1 MVASSELLIL
11 FSALTCHLHT
21 LTRGFRATPKSIG
34 LTLPH
39 RWPFQH
45 KSFVALKSE
54 WIWKRCLAIANER
67 SIQGYLDGTT
77 VFCYKGTQ
85 ISRFQIN
92 QSEGKQIR
100 DEVIFAFLKL
110 NMTPIFALFLKFN
123 ISQKRIQSS
132 QIFDMAKN
140 SSFPLPKYSLF
151 GLTFVHLLS
160 SSGPNITWCSL
171 MTAQGYVEPPSFLG
185 RKWEIKQTSISK

>member
-1 MVASSELLIL
+1 MLIP
-11 FSALTCHLHT
+11 FSALICHLHT

-54 WIWKRCLAIANER
+54 WIWKRCLALANER

-110 NMTPIFALFLKFN
+110 NMTPVFALFLKFN
-123 ISQKRIQSS
+123 ISQNANS
-132 QIFDMAKN
+132 QMFDMAKN
-140 SSFPLPKYSLF
+140 SNI
-151 GLTFVHLLS
+151 TFVHLLS
-160 SSGPNITWCSL
+160 SCGPNITWFSV
-171 MTAQGYVEPPSFLG
+171 MTAQGYVEPPSFLD
-185 RKWEIKQTSISK
+185 RKWEIKQTGISK